1 MKEDPSRRL
10 MAATDDVVERS
21 MSINSRLPAQLEKA
35 LERNI
40 VLRIGWTTSGDP
52 VPKNGELGLCPQLPE
67 GARIRSLG
75 TLGPFTAAFGK
86 GGTFTHQGDCGSFL
100 GAGNDGNTIT
110 CEREASSYL
119 AYGQRSG
126 RVTVLDGVGDDAG
139 AMMSGG
145 LVIIRGDAGSRIGG
159 GMSGGDIVVHGD
171 VGPDPGAGM
180 SGGRIIINGR
190 CPSPPPGVTLR
201 PLTKKETSE
210 INSILGEA
218 DLQVPADAVCLVAD
232 GELENGTML
241 PCSKD
246 FSGISIVSNE
256 GIHNPSYST
265 CDTVTLLGEREN
277 DENALALSIPAL
289 PFVPTGVKSDLYYP
303 CLVRENPRDVDIVLI
318 DANNIADAG
327 DLVSNSSGFAIDM
340 SSLPHLDSAAIDGLL
355 VALRGIA
362 GTDAKVL
369 MMNGVGFTT
378 SLHANAAHHGV
389 DCAVS
394 VIEDGSGI
402 CAAATLPI
410 VGRSANSQLNE
421 NCKAVVMLPWVATA
435 EDLIIICA
443 SNISFAITPIPEE
456 EIGKWISETG
466 GNLMSHLNRLGLSSI
481 DSLSR
486 SNLRACDQDTAAVSG
501 LRLAGYDRPLPHWFA
516 R

>member
-1 MKEDPSRRL
+1 
-10 MAATDDVVERS
+10 MAASEDVVERS

-52 VPKNGELGLCPQLPE
+52 VPKNGELGLCPQLPN

-75 TLGPFTAAFGK
+75 RLGPFTAAFGK

-110 CEREASSYL
+110 CEREAGSNL
-119 AYGQRSG
+119 AFGQRSG
-126 RVTVLDGVGDDAG
+126 RITVLDGVGDDAG
-139 AMMSGG
+139 ALMSGG
-145 LVIIRGDAGSRIGG
+145 LVVIRGDAGSRIGG

-190 CPSPPPGVTLR
+190 CPSPPPGVILR
-201 PLTKKETSE
+201 PLEKKETTE
-210 INSILGEA
+210 INSKLGDA

-232 GELENGTML
+232 GVPGKGKML
-241 PCSKD
+241 SCSND
-246 FSGISIVSNE
+246 FSGISIVSSENS
-256 GIHNPSYST
+256 HNPSYST

-277 DENALALSIPAL
+277 DENALALSIPAM
-289 PFVPTGVKSDLYYP
+289 PFVPTGVKSDLFYP
-303 CLVRENPRDVDIVLI
+303 CLVRENPREVDIVLI

-327 DLVSNSSGFAIDM
+327 ELVSNSSGFAIDL
-340 SSLPHLDSAAIDGLL
+340 SSLPHLDSAEIDGLL
-355 VALRGIA
+355 VALKGITGIEA
-362 GTDAKVL
+362 RI
-369 MMNGVGFTT
+369 MMVNGVGSTAI
-378 SLHANAAHHGV
+378 LHANAAHHGA

-394 VIEDGSGI
+394 IVEDGSGI

-410 VGRSANSQLNE
+410 VGRSANSHLSE

-435 EDLIIICA
+435 EDLIILCA
-443 SNISFAITPIPEE
+443 SNISFAITPIPEGD
-456 EIGKWISETG
+456 ISKWIFETG
-466 GNLMSHLNRLGLSSI
+466 ANLMTHLNRLGLSSI

>member
-1 MKEDPSRRL
+1 

-52 VPKNGELGLCPQLPE
+52 VPKNGELGLCPHLPE

-75 TLGPFTAAFGK
+75 ELGPFTAAFGK
-86 GGTFTHQGDCGSFL
+86 GGTFTHQGNCDSFL
-100 GAGNDGNTIT
+100 GAGNDGNNIT
-110 CEREASSYL
+110 CEREAGSYL
-119 AYGQRSG
+119 AFGQRSG
-126 RVTVLDGVGDDAG
+126 RITVLDGASDDAG

-145 LVIIRGDAGSRIGG
+145 LVVIRGDAGSRIGG

-190 CPSPPPGVTLR
+190 CPSPPPGVILR
-201 PLTKKETSE
+201 PLEKKEATE
-210 INSILGEA
+210 INSLLGES
-218 DLQVPADAVCLVAD
+218 DLQVPADAVCLVSD
-232 GELENGTML
+232 GVPEKGVMIKCTN
-241 PCSKD
+241 D
-246 FSGISIVSNE
+246 FSGISIVSGE
-256 GIHNPSYST
+256 ETHNPSYST

-277 DENALALSIPAL
+277 DENALALSIPAI
-289 PFVPTGVKSDLYYP
+289 PFVPTGVKSDLHYP
-303 CLVRENPRDVDIVLI
+303 CLVRENPRDVDLVLI
-318 DANNIADAG
+318 DADNLADAG

-362 GTDAKVL
+362 GMDARVL
-369 MMNGVGFTT
+369 LVNGVGLTAL
-378 SLHANAAHHGV
+378 LHTNAAHHQA

-394 VIEDGSGI
+394 IIEDGSGI

-410 VGRSANSQLNE
+410 VGRSANAHLSS

-435 EDLIIICA
+435 EDLIILCA

-456 EIGKWISETG
+456 QIENWISETG
-466 GNLMSHLNRLGLSSI
+466 ANLMAHLNRLGLSTI

-486 SNLRACDQDTAAVSG
+486 INLRACDQDTAAVSG